1 MAVRQRSATNLFTA
15 AAAAGGGLAFAWASG
30 SGAGMAGG
38 LPVLL
43 VCALAAYA
51 INWIAFVPA
60 ALFQRE
66 TFYDLTGAI
75 TYVSVVAIACLLSAP
90 LDLRAGLAAG
100 MVVIWALRLGAF
112 LFLRIR
118 AAGSDGR
125 FDAIKRDPAR
135 FLVVWTVQGLWV
147 VMTAGAALAVIAGPQ
162 RAGRDG
168 WLVGGALVWLAGMV
182 IEVVADAQKSAF
194 RREPRNQGRFITTG
208 LWGWSQH
215 PNYFGEIVLW
225 AGLALIAVP
234 VLSGWGWLVLV
245 SPLFVWVLLTRISGI
260 PLLVARAEARWGDDP
275 AFRAYRASTP
285 LLVPRLR
292 W

>member
-1 MAVRQRSATNLFTA
+1 MAARQHTATNLLTA
-15 AAAAGGGLAFAWASG
+15 LAATAGGLAFAAAAGGGLS
-30 SGAGMAGG
+30 
-38 LPVLL
+38 VLL
-43 VCALAAYA
+43 ICALVAYA

-60 ALFQRE
+60 ALYQRE

-75 TYVSVVAIACLLSAP
+75 TYISVIAIACLLSAP
-90 LDLRAGLAAG
+90 LDLRAGLVAG
-100 MVVIWALRLGAF
+100 MVALWALRLGSF

-135 FLVVWTVQGLWV
+135 FLVVWTMQALWV

-162 RAGRDG
+162 RPGPDV
-168 WLVGGALVWLAGMV
+168 WLVLGGLVWVVGMAL
-182 IEVVADAQKSAF
+182 EVVADAQKSAF
-194 RREPRNQGRFITTG
+194 RRNPANRDRFITSG

-225 AGLALIAVP
+225 AGIALIAVP

-245 SPLFVWVLLTRISGI
+245 SPLFVWLLLTRISGI
-260 PLLVARAEARWGDDP
+260 PLLVARAEARWGNDP
-275 AFRAYRASTP
+275 AFRAYRAATP
-285 LLVPRLR
+285 LLVPRPR

>member
-1 MAVRQRSATNLFTA
+1 MAGHQRTAANLFTTVVA
-15 AAAAGGGLAFAWASG
+15 AAGGLAFAWLAG
-30 SGAGMAGG
+30 SGGPVADG

-43 VCALAAYA
+43 VCALVAYA

-75 TYVSVVAIACLLSAP
+75 TYISVVTIACVMSGP
-90 LDLRAGLAAG
+90 RDLRAGLVAG
-100 MVVIWALRLGAF
+100 MVVVWALRLGLF
-112 LFLRIR
+112 LFARIH

-135 FLVVWTVQGLWV
+135 FLVVWTMQGLWV

-162 RAGRDG
+162 RAGPDL
-168 WLVGGALVWLAGMV
+168 WLVLGGLVWLLGMV

-194 RREPRNQGRFITTG
+194 RRDPANRERFITTG

-225 AGLALIAVP
+225 AGIALIAVP
-234 VLSGWGWLVLV
+234 VLSGWGWLVMV

-260 PLLVARAEARWGDDP
+260 PLLVARAEARWGNDP
-275 AFRAYRASTP
+275 EFRAYRNAVP
-285 LLVPRLR
+285 LLVPRPR

>member
-1 MAVRQRSATNLFTA
+1 MAARQRTGTSLLTA
-15 AAAAGGGLAFAWASG
+15 LAAAAGGLAFAGLAG
-30 SGAGMAGG
+30 SAGRMADG

-43 VCALAAYA
+43 ACALVAYA
-51 INWIAFVPA
+51 VNWIAFVPA
-60 ALFQRE
+60 ALYQRE

-75 TYVSVVAIACLLSAP
+75 TYVSVVAMACLLSAP
-90 LDLRAGLAAG
+90 LDLRAGLVAA
-100 MVVIWALRLGAF
+100 MVVVWALRLGSF

-125 FDAIKRDPAR
+125 FDAIKRNPAR
-135 FLVVWTVQGLWV
+135 FLVVWTMQGLWV

-162 RAGRDG
+162 RAGPDV
-168 WLVGGALVWLAGMV
+168 WLVLGGLAWLAGMV

-194 RREPRNQGRFITTG
+194 RRDPENRDRFITTG
-208 LWGWSQH
+208 LWARSQH

-225 AGLALIAVP
+225 AGIALIAVP

-245 SPLFVWVLLTRISGI
+245 SPLFVWLLLTRISGI
-260 PLLVARAEARWGDDP
+260 PLLVARADARWGDDP

-285 LLVPRLR
+285 LLIPRLR